1 MTSYVPLINPHD
13 CSQTSRLDFCSRPT
27 VAAQSSLQRSLL
39 HSRLQ
44 SRSTAGCD
52 VVENSDGQ
60 LKCGGGAGG
69 PPPAAGEEAVR
80 SFYEEEEAATRAA
93 AAAAAAQRAGEL

>member
-1 MTSYVPLINPHD
+1 MVDAEMLE
-13 CSQTSRLDFCSRPT
+13 CSCNKADGST
-27 VAAQSSLQRSLL
+27 VVSSLR
-39 HSRLQ
+39 
-44 SRSTAGCD
+44 TAGCD

-60 LKCGGGAGG
+60 LKCGAGAGG

-93 AAAAAAQRAGEL
+93 AAAAQRAGEL